1 MIKAFI
7 AVNEIAESAHIV
19 EIDGDRT
26 RFTFDTGPEV
36 YDILT
41 GWGSETENDE
51 EGDPPEAEPDGEDDG
66 RSLPRTLPPISSEP
80 DDGAPVPLFPPIPT
94 SVLPAAV
101 SALLAERLAARA
113 A

>member
-1 MIKAFI
+1 MAHFAIS
-7 AVNEIAESAHIV
+7 EIADSAHIE
-19 EIDGDRT
+19 EIEGNRT
-26 RFTFDTGPEV
+26 RFTFDTCPEV

-41 GWGSETENDE
+41 GWGAETENDE
-51 EGDPPEAEPDGEDDG
+51 ESDPPEAEPDGEDDG

-101 SALLAERLAARA
+101 SALLTERLAARA